1 MKKIILLI
9 VLCGFLSTA
18 NAQRQSYQEKKA
30 TINAQHIADKMN
42 LNDSQQTALYAILLG
57 KYEETSKQIKGNDL
71 SKQEKKIIYNKSYK
85 DTNDKLS
92 VLFSKEEIKSINS
105 LLKEQNKKA
114 KN

>member
-1 MKKIILLI
+1 MKKLI
-9 VLCGFLSTA
+9 VLILFCGFLSTA
-18 NAQRQSYQEKKA
+18 TAQKKSYQEKKA

-71 SKQEKKIIYNKSYK
+71 SKEEKKIIYNKSYK

-92 VLFSKEEIKSINS
+92 ALFSKEEIKAVNA
-105 LLKEQNKKA
+105 LLKKQNQKK
-114 KN
+114 K

>member
-1 MKKIILLI
+1 MKKLI
-9 VLCGFLSTA
+9 VLILFCGFLSTST
-18 NAQRQSYQEKKA
+18 AQKKSYQEKKA
-30 TINAQHIADKMN
+30 TINAQHIAEKMN

-57 KYEETSKQIKGNDL
+57 KYEETSKQIKGNV

>member
-1 MKKIILLI
+1 MKKLI
-9 VLCGFLSTA
+9 VLILFCGFLSTA
-18 NAQRQSYQEKKA
+18 TAQKKSYQEKKA

-71 SKQEKKIIYNKSYK
+71 SKEEKKIIYNKSYK

-92 VLFSKEEIKSINS
+92 VLFSKEEIKAVNA
-105 LLKEQNKKA
+105 LLKKQNQKK
-114 KN
+114 K